1 MKRTWEVSRRSV
13 LRGLG
18 TAIALPWLEATSAA
32 ADLAARAQASATG
45 SPVGPLRMAFF
56 YVPNGVHIP
65 SWTPEAIGPGFE
77 LPATL
82 EPLAPF
88 RDKLTVLTGLAQ
100 QNGFSLGDGP
110 GDHARALGSF
120 LTGAHPL
127 KTDGANI
134 RAGIS
139 VDQVAAEKVGH
150 LTRFRSLEL
159 GIDRGA
165 QAGGCDSGYSCAY
178 SSNIAWRSETTPV
191 AKEVNPRL
199 VFDRLFAGN
208 NKDESAAARAKR
220 ELYHKSILDFVN
232 DDASGLVRR
241 LGSTDRRK
249 LEEYLTCVREL
260 EVRISRAEQGTK
272 VDLNGVARPEGIPE
286 DYREHVRLMFDL
298 MVLAFQGDVTRI
310 STFMYANEGSTKSY
324 SFIGVPEGHHD
335 LSHHG
340 GNPEKHEKL
349 KKINRFHVEQFAYLL
364 SRLESIREGDASL
377 LDRSMLVYGSGLSDG
392 NRHNHNNLPV
402 FLVGNGGG
410 TIQAGRHI
418 KLESQTPLNNL
429 YLSILDRMGTPIE
442 ELGDSTGRLK
452 EIDV

>member
-1 MKRTWEVSRRSV
+1 LK
-13 LRGLG
+13 GLG
-18 TAIALPWLEATSAA
+18 TAIALPWLEAMAA
-32 ADLAARAQASATG
+32 PVAQASGVAG
-45 SPVGPLRMAFF
+45 QPAPLRMAFF

-65 SWTPEAIGPGFE
+65 AWTPEAAGSGFA
-77 LPATL
+77 LPVTL

-88 RDKLTVLTGLAQ
+88 QDDLVVLTGLAQ
-100 QNGFSLGDGP
+100 QNGFGLGDGP

-139 VDQVAAEKVGH
+139 VDQVAAEKMGH

-165 QAGGCDSGYSCAY
+165 QAGNCDSGYSCAY

-199 VFDRLFAGN
+199 VFDRLFASRN
-208 NKDESAAARAKR
+208 QDESAGARARR
-220 ELYHKSILDFVN
+220 ELYRKSILDFVT

-241 LGSTDRRK
+241 LGSNDRRK
-249 LEEYLTCVREL
+249 LEEYLTCVRDL
-260 EVRISRAEQGTK
+260 EVRIARSEEGTA
-272 VDLNGVARPEGIPE
+272 VDLDGITRPAGIPQ
-286 DYREHVRLMFDL
+286 DYQEHIRIMFDL
-298 MVLAFQGDVTRI
+298 MVLAFQADITRI

-340 GNPEKHEKL
+340 GNSEKHEKL
-349 KKINRFHVEQFAYLL
+349 KKINRFHIEQFAYLL
-364 SRLESIREGDASL
+364 NKLKSIREGDQTL
-377 LDRSMLVYGSGLSDG
+377 LDRAMLVYGSGISDG
-392 NRHNHNNLPV
+392 NRHNHNNLPIL
-402 FLVGNGGG
+402 LVGKGGG
-410 TIQAGRHI
+410 TIQTGQHLKFA
-418 KLESQTPLNNL
+418 SQTPLNNL
-429 YLSILDRMGTPIE
+429 YLSLLDRLGTPTE
-442 ELGDSTGRLK
+442 ALGDSTGRLTA
-452 EIDV
+452 IDG